1 MTTVSNTQTT
11 IRVAGENDL
20 PAIEELL
27 TASDLP
33 IVGVRDALCSFLVA
47 EAEGKIVGVVGIER
61 HGGHALLRSTAVAKE
76 WRSRGIARQLVDR
89 IIAEAEDQ
97 GVNAL
102 YLLTTSAER
111 YFPNFGFAVTQRDT
125 VPDDI
130 KATSEFREVCCASAT
145 VMCLPLKTQE

>member
-1 MTTVSNTQTT
+1 MTTLSDVQPK
-11 IRVAGENDL
+11 IRVAGQSDL
-20 PAIEELL
+20 PAIEALL

-33 IVGVRDALCSFLVA
+33 IIGVRDALCSFLVA

-61 HGGHALLRSTAVAKE
+61 HGRHALLRSTAVAKE

-89 IIAEAEDQ
+89 IIAEAEEQ

-102 YLLTTSAER
+102 YLLTTTAER
-111 YFPNFGFAVTQRDT
+111 YFPSFGFAATERDS
-125 VPDDI
+125 VPEDI

-145 VMCLPLKTQE
+145 AMCLTIQK